1 MKRTRLALCG
11 ELFSQWEKV
20 PPSTYV
26 LGRYNPAV
34 GEEHYGVRGIVP
46 FFCEDKELAGYY
58 LNEVRTMWDV
68 EMGEEQ
74 DLSM

>member
-1 MKRTRLALCG
+1 MVDIFHYPFPLYRLFFC
-11 ELFSQWEKV
+11 
-20 PPSTYV
+20 
-26 LGRYNPAV
+26 PANRV
-34 GEEHYGVRGIVP
+34 WGHIVP

>member
-1 MKRTRLALCG
+1 MLCAG
-11 ELFSQWEKV
+11 NFFHNGKS
-20 PPSTYV
+20 PPS
-26 LGRYNPAV
+26 LCAWGGYNPAV

-46 FFCEDKELAGYY
+46 FFCEDKELAWYY